1 MCRGACDITV
11 LPPTTVSKSRD
22 DTACFL
28 APSEKYLRAFFRV
41 LLRACA
47 ALGYVRPYDK
57 NI

>member
-11 LPPTTVSKSRD
+11 LPPTTVSKSR